1 MMAGRLGRAPYAG
14 AILIGQDGRL
24 QRLYDFCYL
33 FSCLTSNCS
42 IAYIVEGKRVFSS
55 PSICTALVTLA
66 AGIGSDAA
74 AEWIARAIN
83 R

>member
-1 MMAGRLGRAPYAG
+1 MTAERLGHVPFAG
-14 AILIGQDGRL
+14 EGMPVYSFNLNMSV
-24 QRLYDFCYL
+24 L
-33 FSCLTSNCS
+33 FVLSFSRTHS

-55 PSICTALVTLA
+55 SSISNAFVTLA
-66 AGIGSDAA
+66 RGIGSDAA

>member
-1 MMAGRLGRAPYAG
+1 MHFRFFFAK
-14 AILIGQDGRL
+14 I
-24 QRLYDFCYL
+24 
-33 FSCLTSNCS
+33 CS

-55 PSICTALVTLA
+55 SSICTALVTLA
-66 AGIGSDAA
+66 AGISSDAA